1 MRAVK
6 SIFSLPQFQNR
17 LFLNAVNRSV
27 NNSLN
32 QGIMNNSFLEKCTSK
47 TATEPKVVVDSFCT
61 SFTKNEK
68 AAFKNSGL
76 SEVNE
81 TRISQIIT
89 EDLLKGGRLNGS
101 SNLKSPA
108 KISAK
113 FDIFL
118 RRKAELEEL
127 LS

>member
-1 MRAVK
+1 MK
-6 SIFSLPQFQNR
+6 
-17 LFLNAVNRSV
+17 
-27 NNSLN
+27 
-32 QGIMNNSFLEKCTSK
+32 NNSFLEKCTSK
-47 TATEPKVVVDSFCT
+47 NAKETKICVESFCT

-68 AAFKNSGL
+68 AAFKTSGL

-89 EDLLKGGRLNGS
+89 EYLLKGDRLNGS
-101 SNLKSPA
+101 SNSKCPA

-118 RRKAELEEL
+118 RRKTVLEEL
-127 LS
+127 LSSEKDDSV